1 MKTAPLEAV
10 YACNTAALAV
20 GQSAH
25 PSNLG
30 KDRAA
35 LAGVEVVRAFA
46 NAAELL
52 ERSPEG
58 APWILVEDVGAG
70 AVAIGPRF
78 GRGARLCFH
87 CYFARRL
94 SQFATDCRPY
104 DRPLSASA
112 RDCLER
118 IASSVPTENPQQL
131 VVQPDGHVV
140 THWVLPLPSCVR
152 CLAAPAPAQ
161 PLGLLDLVSDRVGIV
176 SRIQDVSP
184 ATALLPTVLVLG
196 GRTDAFAPTRA
207 VAIGLASDVQ
217 RELACIR
224 AVAECVER
232 YCPSFIPRGLRTARS
247 TELHGEVH
255 VSPETRR
262 HERERPAEPLSW
274 IQATRLGT
282 GQAVWV
288 PAGHVLLPFTADRV
302 PRYQSSSGLAAG
314 RTLGDAIEAGLQEL
328 EERDGFMRAWYGHD
342 LPGRCEQ
349 ELLLPEMRL
358 ARVPARWGPPTI
370 AAFLELPTPPF
381 CSAGLG
387 CHPDEARA
395 ARSAQ
400 LEAIASH
407 TFLSLALAG
416 APRAPADPPS
426 CVSAAAW
433 AHATEERLRN
443 VRRAWLEP
451 RAHLTPAPA
460 RAREEF
466 LFCDLTTADV
476 ARAGIHVARVFHP
489 DCLGFHARGAGRS
502 STDAVPP
509 PF

>member
-1 MKTAPLEAV
+1 MNASPSEAV
-10 YACNTAALAV
+10 YPCST
-20 GQSAH
+20 
-25 PSNLG
+25 
-30 KDRAA
+30 AA
-35 LAGVEVVRAFA
+35 LAGVEVVQGFAGAEELMQRA
-46 NAAELL
+46 
-52 ERSPEG
+52 PDG
-58 APWILVEDVGAG
+58 APWILVEDAGAG
-70 AVAIGPRF
+70 AVAVGPRF
-78 GRGARLCFH
+78 GRGARLCFR

-94 SQFATDCRPY
+94 SQFARDCRPH
-104 DRPLSASA
+104 DRPLSA
-112 RDCLER
+112 RVRGCLER
-118 IASSVPTENPQQL
+118 IATSVQPGHAQQL
-131 VVQPDGHVV
+131 VVQPDGRVAR
-140 THWVLPLPSCVR
+140 HWVLPLPSCVR
-152 CLAAPAPAQ
+152 CLATPAPAQ

-176 SRIQDVSP
+176 SRIEDVSP

-217 RELACIR
+217 REMACIR

-232 YCPSFIPRGLRTARS
+232 YCPSFIPHGLRTARS
-247 TELHGEVH
+247 TELDGEVV

-262 HERERPAEPLSW
+262 HERERPRELLSW
-274 IQATRLGT
+274 VQATRLGT

-288 PAGHVLLPFTADRV
+288 PAGHVLLPFTADRA

-314 RTLGDAIEAGLQEL
+314 RSLGDAIAAALLEL
-328 EERDGFMRAWYGHD
+328 EERDGFMRAWHGRD
-342 LPGRCEQ
+342 LPGRCEE

-370 AAFLELPTPPF
+370 AAFLELPAPPF
-381 CSAGLG
+381 CSAGLA

-407 TFLSLALAG
+407 TFLSRALQG
-416 APRAPADPPS
+416 APRTPADPPS
-426 CVSAAAW
+426 CVSRSAW
-433 AHATEERLRN
+433 AHATQERLRDF
-443 VRRAWLEP
+443 RRAWLEA
-451 RAHLTPAPA
+451 RRHLAPAPP

-476 ARAGIHVARVFHP
+476 ALAGIHVARVFHP
-489 DCLGFHARGAGRS
+489 DCLGFDARGGDCWSRS
-502 STDAVPP
+502 DAVPP